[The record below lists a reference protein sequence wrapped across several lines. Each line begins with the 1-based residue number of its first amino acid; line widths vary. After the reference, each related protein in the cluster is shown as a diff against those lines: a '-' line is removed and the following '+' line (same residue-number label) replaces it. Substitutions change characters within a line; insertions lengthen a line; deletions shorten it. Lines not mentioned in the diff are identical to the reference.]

1 MSKSLQAYLSEDVP
15 SQSGAVPITG
25 LVPVAVDGVL
35 YVATPDEIE
44 GGIAT
49 GPTGPAGPA
58 GDAHVA
64 EYPPTY
70 AARGAGQLWLI
81 PSLGHSAL
89 WSGTAW
95 VAQTPTD
102 PEANLCCIIGAF
114 PIWFDAAQY
123 DGSTPW
129 ENLNSG
135 GTAYDAAI
143 SGSTTGT
150 DGDGNEYVDFDGT
163 DDDASI
169 PDGSEWTYTTSD
181 PLTILSIAKLN
192 TVTANRQIFGLRT
205 STVSTSSTGGPG
217 IIINASSKPAFRFQ
231 DGAAGGT
238 AVAVATADATDIHLY
253 VGERSI
259 TADAVRIVVDG
270 DYAGIVSA
278 TDSST
283 ATSNVSIPARIG
295 RSGGAGSP
303 VYTDMNGYVF
313 GTARRTLTETEHI
326 VLGDWLEE
334 RFL

>member
-1 MSKSLQAYLSEDVP
+1 MGSVTLDTALRSLPSTNDVTDEDDHIF
-15 SQSGAVPITG
+15 QS
-25 LVPVAVDGVL
+25 VDGVVMQVL
-35 YVATPDEIE
+35 PESIVSGVT
-44 GGIAT
+44 T

-89 WSGTAW
+89 WSGSAW
-95 VAQTPTD
+95 VAQTPSD
-102 PEANLCCIIGAF
+102 PEANLCCLTNAF
-114 PIWFDAAQY
+114 PVWFDLAQY
-123 DGSTPW
+123 DGSTPL
-129 ENLNSG
+129 ENLGSG
-135 GTAYDAAI
+135 GSAYDAAVT
-143 SGSTTGT
+143 GAVTGT
-150 DGDGNEYVDFDGT
+150 DVGGRLYLDLDGT

-238 AVAVATADATDIHLY
+238 AVAVATADATTIHLY
-253 VGERSI
+253 VGERDVA
-259 TADAVRIVVDG
+259 ADVVRIVVDG
-270 DYAGIVSA
+270 DYAGAVSA
-278 TDSST
+278 TDTTT
-283 ATSNVSIPARIG
+283 ATSNVAIPARIG
-295 RSGGAGSP
+295 RSAGAGSP